1 MKTDNRGAIL
11 QTGATALFLHEHA
24 LRTKHD
30 DTQVK

>member
-24 LRTKHD
+24 LRTNH